1 MMATSPEGFCI
12 HPERSSSQ
20 AKAAPNCKVS
30 LEAVVGDSDIGLGQ
44 LTAMSPDCRTS
55 PEAVIGHDAMKVGQ
69 LPMPIL
75 AGTSIQEVWVVHKL
89 RPHLQGTGQQ
99 QVAGGSA
106 SQLIVR
112 NSGVYKKAAA
122 ASNLLQYRT

>member
-1 MMATSPEGFCI
+1 MATSIEGFCI
-12 HPERSSSQ
+12 HPERRSSQ

-30 LEAVVGDSDIGLGQ
+30 LEAGDSDIGLGQ
-44 LTAMSPDCRTS
+44 LTAMPPDCRTS
-55 PEAVIGHDAMKVGQ
+55 PEAVIGHSAMKVGQ

-112 NSGVYKKAAA
+112 NSGVYKEA